1 MEEKLKKIDE
11 EKERICGKPV
21 EVKAAP
27 KPKKHTPPPVPLT
40 TSGKPSI
47 PSIQAKI
54 CRNDRLALNGLPQPY
69 HPVFNVERFALAS
82 DDRFFLCIEAR
93 DVLFDPDGTYRFL
106 QRLEPREISE
116 VEL

>member
-11 EKERICGKPV
+11 EKDRICEKPV

-47 PSIQAKI
+47 PSIQDKI
-54 CRNDRLALNGLPQPY
+54 CRNDRLALNGLPIQLGKVQEKRQEP
-69 HPVFNVERFALAS
+69 
-82 DDRFFLCIEAR
+82 
-93 DVLFDPDGTYRFL
+93 L
-106 QRLEPREISE
+106 QRRHRFQAQMAKRRNLSRSMIGLQSY
-116 VEL
+116 LLSIT